1 MVYAP
6 IGRKF
11 SVKTSKLTGAKIVAW
26 WFNPRNGQ
34 ATRIAEFAND
44 RADREFTPP
53 DAGEMLDWV
62 LVLDDAAKNYGV
74 PGK

>member
-1 MVYAP
+1 M
-6 IGRKF
+6 
-11 SVKTSKLTGAKIVAW
+11 AW